1 MSHKPNNTRRQGP
14 HEPPAYP
21 PLSESYPRNVELFD
35 GILRVQENFD
45 VIRKDLAVG
54 GDRMTL
60 YYIDGFVKDTVM
72 QKLMMHFLSL
82 QSLDFPR
89 ETYDSER
96 PAQRFVDHALPYVE
110 TEVTSSVSTLVQ
122 MVLAGATVVLGST
135 FGDAAVV
142 VDARTY
148 PARETTEPE
157 GDKVMRGARDGFVE
171 TLIFN
176 TALIRRRIRN
186 PALTMAYL
194 EVGVSSRTD
203 IAVCYMADRA
213 DPKLVEGIK
222 KKLASVKTDAL
233 AMGHESLAE
242 VLIKKRWYNPFPK
255 IRYTERPDTAAA
267 QLMEGSVLILCDTS
281 PQVMILPTSIFDFMQ
296 ETNDFYFPPLTG
308 TYVRVVRHVVF
319 WLTLFLIPTWYL
331 LIQNP
336 EYLPEWMAFI
346 IPTEVGRIPIVAQ
359 LFLVEFI
366 IDGLRMASLNT
377 PNMLSN
383 SLSVVGG
390 LILGDFAVDI
400 GWLIPEV
407 ILYMAFV
414 AIANFTQRSYELGYA
429 FKFMRM
435 GLLLLTALF
444 NYWGYGAGLLLICVL
459 LATNVTVTGRRHYLY
474 PLIPFNGRA
483 LKSLFFRVRKDK
495 PN

>member
-1 MSHKPNNTRRQGP
+1 MHQNSTSKTPFAP
-14 HEPPAYP
+14 DYAA
-21 PLSESYPRNVELFD
+21 NVALLD
-35 GILRVQENFD
+35 NVLRPETNFD
-45 VIRKDLAVG
+45 LIKKPLKIGKDE
-54 GDRMTL
+54 MTL
-60 YYIDGFVKDTVM
+60 YYIDGFIKDTVM
-72 QKLMMHFLSL
+72 MKLMMSFLTLDSMTVPTEDGKGSL
-82 QSLDFPR
+82 GNATEEPH
-89 ETYDSER
+89 T
-96 PAQRFVDHALPYVE
+96 AAAIRFCARALPYVE
-110 TEVTSSVSTLVQ
+110 TDVTDSVELAVQ
-122 MVLAGATVVLGST
+122 MALSGAAVMLGSP
-135 FGDAAVV
+135 FGASAIII
-142 VDARTY
+142 DARTY
-148 PARETTEPE
+148 PARDTTEPE

-186 PALTMAYL
+186 PALTMHYL
-194 EVGVSSRTD
+194 SVGSSSKTD
-203 IAVCYMADRA
+203 IVICYMEDKADKA
-213 DPKLVEGIK
+213 LVEK
-222 KKLASVKTDAL
+222 VKSKLSEVSTDAL

-242 VLIKKRWYNPFPK
+242 VLIKRRWYNPFPK

-308 TYVRVVRHVVF
+308 TYIRLVRHAVF
-319 WLTLFLIPTWYL
+319 WLTLFLTPTWYL
-331 LIQNP
+331 LVTHP
-336 EYLPEWMAFI
+336 EFVPGWLSFVL
-346 IPTEVGRIPIVAQ
+346 PTEVGRIPIVAQ
-359 LFLVEFI
+359 LLLVEFM

-377 PNMLSN
+377 PSMLSN

-435 GLLLLTALF
+435 GLLVLTALAGV
-444 NYWGYGAGLLLICVL
+444 WGYGVGLVLIVVL
-459 LATNVTVTGRRHYLY
+459 LVTNVTVTGMRHYLY
-474 PLIPFNGRA
+474 PLIPFDGKA

-495 PN
+495 NS